1 MLAKASGQSTHFPG
15 LGDGLRKQACSHQI
29 GTRLA
34 TAWYQERHAAIMHD
48 RCPVSAWLTMNSS
61 TVPRRP
67 RWRSLA
73 LLAVCL
79 VPLLWPLQQL
89 AERYYRNE
97 LVSQNRQT
105 LDLYVANLLGTLHRY
120 ESLPQILNDLPVL
133 RDTLLIPQNLTNVDK
148 ANHLLRDIAQQTGA
162 DVLYLM
168 NTNGRT
174 LAASNWDQRDSFV
187 GRNFAFRP
195 YFNDAMEGKLGRFF
209 GLGTTSAKR
218 GYFFAGAVN
227 DGDQVIGVLVIK
239 VDLDHTETLW
249 GKTPEQLLLTDQN
262 GVVILTSR
270 PDWRFR
276 ATRELSNAEKQSIV
290 SVQTYPTND
299 PLPLR
304 LDDKA
309 WLTQTQQI
317 DEIGWSANILAPR
330 ALIDRPVRTVVAVG
344 AAALLVLI
352 SLLGIMM
359 QRRRHYLDRI
369 AFEAKARRE
378 LEMRV
383 IERTSELEGLNSRL
397 RQEVLERE
405 QAQQELVR
413 AQDELVQAGK
423 LSALGTMSASIS
435 HELNQPLAAI
445 RSYAENAEVLL
456 DHQRTDDARGN
467 LKLISELTG
476 RMASIIAH
484 LRAFARRDRH
494 APESVALQPALDDAL
509 ALLAKR
515 RRAMEVELIRDVP
528 AATLW
533 VQAGET
539 RLRQVLGNLL
549 ANALD
554 ALTEKGPPRKLW
566 LSAEQSAEGVN
577 LYIRDNG
584 PGFSAEALAR
594 AREPFFTTK
603 TRTQGLGLG
612 LAICDT
618 LMRAL
623 GGELLFANHPGGG
636 ALLTLRLRAGA
647 PGVNLQ
653 PSEDLSP

>member
-1 MLAKASGQSTHFPG
+1 MTST
-15 LGDGLRKQACSHQI
+15 
-29 GTRLA
+29 
-34 TAWYQERHAAIMHD
+34 
-48 RCPVSAWLTMNSS
+48 SS
-61 TVPRRP
+61 LPRRP

-73 LLAVCL
+73 LLAL
-79 VPLLWPLQQL
+79 ILAPLLWPLERL
-89 AERYYRNE
+89 AEHYYRNE
-97 LVSQNRQT
+97 LLSQNRQT

-120 ESLPQILNDLPVL
+120 ETLPQILGDLPGL
-133 RDTLLIPQNLTNVDK
+133 RATLANPQDTTAQNNANKLLMN
-148 ANHLLRDIAQQTGA
+148 IAQQTGA
-162 DVLYLM
+162 EVIYLM
-168 NTNGRT
+168 APNGDT
-174 LAASNWDQRDSFV
+174 LAASNWDKRDSFV

-195 YFNDAMEGKLGRFF
+195 YFSNAMAGNLGRFF

-218 GYFFAGAVN
+218 GYFFAAAVRE
-227 DGDQVIGVLVIK
+227 GDAVIGVLVVK
-239 VDLDHTETLW
+239 VDLDLTETLW
-249 GKTPEQLLLTDQN
+249 GKTPEQLLVTDHN
-262 GVVILTSR
+262 GVVILTSN
-270 PDWRFR
+270 PNWRFR
-276 ATRELSNAEKQSIV
+276 ATRPLSEEEKQAIV
-290 SVQTYPTND
+290 AIQPYPTRD
-299 PLPLR
+299 PRPLQ
-304 LDDKA
+304 LDDNG
-309 WLTQTQQI
+309 WLTQTQHI
-317 DEIGWSANILAPR
+317 DETGWSVSILAPKV
-330 ALIDRPVRTVVAVG
+330 LVSRPVRTVVAIGG
-344 AAALLVLI
+344 ATLLVVML
-352 SLLGIMM
+352 LLGIMM

-369 AFEAKARRE
+369 NFEGKARRD

-383 IERTSELEGLNSRL
+383 VERTADLEGLNRRL

-405 QAQQELVR
+405 HAQQELFR

-515 RRAMEVELIRDVP
+515 RRAMEVELIRDLP
-528 AATLW
+528 DATLW

-566 LSAEQSAEGVN
+566 ISAEHNAEGVN

-584 PGFSAEALAR
+584 PGFSREALEH

-623 GGELLFANHPGGG
+623 GGELLFANHPEGG
-636 ALLTLRLRAGA
+636 ALLTLRMRTGA
-647 PGVNLQ
+647 SGVSLQ
-653 PSEDLSP
+653 PPEDLSA

>member
-1 MLAKASGQSTHFPG
+1 MTST
-15 LGDGLRKQACSHQI
+15 
-29 GTRLA
+29 
-34 TAWYQERHAAIMHD
+34 
-48 RCPVSAWLTMNSS
+48 SS
-61 TVPRRP
+61 LPRRP

-73 LLAVCL
+73 LLAL
-79 VPLLWPLQQL
+79 ILAPLLWPLERL
-89 AERYYRNE
+89 AEHYYRNE
-97 LVSQNRQT
+97 LLSQNRQT

-120 ESLPQILNDLPVL
+120 ETLPQILGDLPGL
-133 RDTLLIPQNLTNVDK
+133 RATLANPQDSTAQNN
-148 ANHLLRDIAQQTGA
+148 ANQLLKNIAQQTGA
-162 DVLYLM
+162 EVIYLM
-168 NTNGRT
+168 APNGDT
-174 LAASNWDQRDSFV
+174 LAASNWDKRDSFV

-195 YFNDAMEGKLGRFF
+195 YFSNAMAGNLGRFF

-218 GYFFAGAVN
+218 GYFFAAAVREGN
-227 DGDQVIGVLVIK
+227 TVIGVLVVK
-239 VDLDHTETLW
+239 VDLDLTETLW
-249 GKTPEQLLLTDQN
+249 GKTPEQLLVTDHN
-262 GVVILTSR
+262 GVVILTSN
-270 PDWRFR
+270 PNWRFR
-276 ATRELSNAEKQSIV
+276 ATRPLSEEEKQAIV
-290 SVQTYPTND
+290 AIQPYPTRD
-299 PLPLR
+299 PRPLQ
-304 LDDKA
+304 LDDNG
-309 WLTQTQQI
+309 WLTQTQHI
-317 DEIGWSANILAPR
+317 DETGWSVSILAPKV
-330 ALIDRPVRTVVAVG
+330 LVSRPVRTVVAIGG
-344 AAALLVLI
+344 ATLLVVML
-352 SLLGIMM
+352 LLGIMM

-369 AFEAKARRE
+369 NFEGKARRD

-383 IERTSELEGLNSRL
+383 IERTADLEGLNQRL

-405 QAQQELVR
+405 HAQQELFR

-515 RRAMEVELIRDVP
+515 RRAMEVELIRDLP
-528 AATLW
+528 DATLW

-566 LSAEQSAEGVN
+566 ISAEHNAEGVN

-584 PGFSAEALAR
+584 PGFSREALEH

-623 GGELLFANHPGGG
+623 GGELLFANHPEGG
-636 ALLTLRLRAGA
+636 ALLTLRMRTGA
-647 PGVNLQ
+647 SGVSLQ
-653 PSEDLSP
+653 PPEDLSA

>member
-1 MLAKASGQSTHFPG
+1 MTPALP
-15 LGDGLRKQACSHQI
+15 
-29 GTRLA
+29 
-34 TAWYQERHAAIMHD
+34 
-48 RCPVSAWLTMNSS
+48 P
-61 TVPRRP
+61 RP

-73 LLAVCL
+73 LLAICL
-79 VPLLWPLQQL
+79 APLLWPLEHL
-89 AERYYRNE
+89 AERYYRNV
-97 LVSQNRQT
+97 LANQNRQT

-120 ESLPQILNDLPVL
+120 ETLPQILGNLPAL
-133 RDTLLIPQNLTNVDK
+133 RGALADPKDAATLEK
-148 ANHLLRDIAQQTGA
+148 ANHLLSDITRQTGA
-162 DVLYLM
+162 DVMYLM
-168 NTNGRT
+168 DANGLT
-174 LAASNWDQRDSFV
+174 LAASNSEHKDSFI
-187 GRNFAFRP
+187 GRNFSFRP
-195 YFNDAMEGKLGRFF
+195 YFIDALAGRTGRFF

-218 GYFFAGAVN
+218 GYFFAGPVS
-227 DGDQVIGVLVIK
+227 DGERVIGVLVVK
-239 VDLDHTETLW
+239 VDLDHTETMW
-249 GKTPEQLLLTDQN
+249 GKTPEQLLLTDQS
-262 GVVILTSR
+262 GVVILTSN
-270 PDWRFR
+270 PEWRFR
-276 ATRELSNAEKQSIV
+276 ATRDLTDDEKKAIV
-290 SVQTYPTND
+290 SIQSYPTRD
-299 PLPLR
+299 PRPLR
-304 LDDKA
+304 IDENA
-309 WLTQTQQI
+309 WLTQTQAI
-317 DEIGWSANILAPR
+317 DETGWNVNILAPR
-330 ALIDRPVRTVVAVG
+330 ALLDRQVRTVVAIG
-344 AAALLVLI
+344 GAALLVLML
-352 SLLGIMM
+352 LLGLMM

-383 IERTSELEGLNSRL
+383 IERTSDLEGLNSRL

-405 QAQQELVR
+405 QAQQELVQ
-413 AQDELVQAGK
+413 AQDELVQTSK
-423 LSALGTMSASIS
+423 LTALGTMSASIS

-456 DHQRTDDARGN
+456 DHQRTEEARGN

-515 RRAMEVELIRDVP
+515 RRAMEVELIRDLP
-528 AATLW
+528 DATLW

-554 ALTEKGPPRKLW
+554 ALTEKGPPRRLW
-566 LSAEQSAEGVN
+566 ISAEQTAQGVN

-584 PGFSAEALAR
+584 PGFSEEALAR

-623 GGELLFANHPGGG
+623 GGELLFANHPSGG
-636 ALLTLRLRAGA
+636 AVLTLRLCAGA
-647 PGVNLQ
+647 SGANLQ
-653 PSEDLSP
+653 PPEDLSA

>member
-1 MLAKASGQSTHFPG
+1 MFLLPVATPRNRHRQPFGDGQS
-15 LGDGLRKQACSHQI
+15 
-29 GTRLA
+29 
-34 TAWYQERHAAIMHD
+34 M
-48 RCPVSAWLTMNSS
+48 TM
-61 TVPRRP
+61 TPTLPPRP

-73 LLAVCL
+73 LLALCL
-79 VPLLWPLQQL
+79 APLLWPLEHL
-89 AERYYRNE
+89 AERYYRNV
-97 LVSQNRQT
+97 LANQNRQT

-120 ESLPQILNDLPVL
+120 ETLPQILGDLPAL
-133 RDTLLIPQNLTNVDK
+133 RGLLADPKDSTTLEN
-148 ANHLLRDIAQQTGA
+148 ANRLLSDITRQTGA
-162 DVLYLM
+162 DVMYLM
-168 NTNGRT
+168 DANGLT
-174 LAASNWDQRDSFV
+174 LAASNSEQKDSFI
-187 GRNFAFRP
+187 GRNFSFRP
-195 YFNDAMEGKLGRFF
+195 YFIDALAGRTGRFF
-209 GLGTTSAKR
+209 GLGTTSVKR
-218 GYFFAGAVN
+218 GYFFAAPVR
-227 DGDQVIGVLVIK
+227 DGDRVIGVLVIK

-262 GVVILTSR
+262 GVVILTSN
-270 PDWRFR
+270 PEWRFR
-276 ATRELSNAEKQSIV
+276 ATRDLSEEEKKSITAI
-290 SVQTYPTND
+290 QPYPTRD
-299 PLPLR
+299 PRPLR
-304 LDDKA
+304 IDEHA
-309 WLTQTQQI
+309 WLTQTQAI
-317 DEIGWSANILAPR
+317 EETGWNVNILAPR
-330 ALIDRPVRTVVAVG
+330 ALIDRPVRTVLAIGG
-344 AAALLVLI
+344 ATLLVLML
-352 SLLGIMM
+352 LLGLMM

-383 IERTSELEGLNSRL
+383 IERTSDLEGLNSRL

-405 QAQQELVR
+405 QAQQELVQ
-413 AQDELVQAGK
+413 AQDELVQTSK
-423 LSALGTMSASIS
+423 LTALGTMSASIS

-456 DHQRTDDARGN
+456 DHQRTEEARGN

-515 RRAMEVELIRDVP
+515 RRAMEVELIRDLP
-528 AATLW
+528 DATLW

-554 ALTEKGPPRKLW
+554 ALTEKGPPRRLW
-566 LSAEQSAEGVN
+566 ISAEQTAEGVN

-584 PGFSAEALAR
+584 PGFSQEALAR

-647 PGVNLQ
+647 SGANLQ
-653 PSEDLSP
+653 PPEDLSA

>member
-1 MLAKASGQSTHFPG
+1 
-15 LGDGLRKQACSHQI
+15 
-29 GTRLA
+29 
-34 TAWYQERHAAIMHD
+34 
-48 RCPVSAWLTMNSS
+48 MNS
-61 TVPRRP
+61 TLPRRP

-73 LLAVCL
+73 LLALCL
-79 VPLLWPLQQL
+79 APLLWPLEHL
-89 AERYYRNE
+89 AERYYRSE
-97 LVSQNRQT
+97 LAGQNRQT

-120 ESLPQILNDLPVL
+120 EVLPQILGDLPAL
-133 RDTLLIPQNLTNVDK
+133 RAALQSPDDGVTQDNANRLLKNIST
-148 ANHLLRDIAQQTGA
+148 QTGA
-162 DVLYLM
+162 EVMYLM
-168 NTNGRT
+168 DPTGKT
-174 LAASNWDQRDSFV
+174 LAASNWDKHDSFV

-195 YFNDAMEGKLGRFF
+195 YFIEAMAGRLGRFF

-218 GYFFAGAVN
+218 GYFFAAAVREHE
-227 DGDQVIGVLVIK
+227 GEKVIGVLVVK
-239 VDLDHTETLW
+239 VDLDHTESLW
-249 GKTPEQLLLTDQN
+249 GNTPEQLLVTDHN

-270 PDWRFR
+270 QDWRFR
-276 ATRELSNAEKQSIV
+276 ATRPLSDDERKAISA
-290 SVQTYPTND
+290 VQPYPTRD
-299 PLPLR
+299 PKPLN
-304 LDDKA
+304 LESKA
-309 WLTQTQQI
+309 WLTQTQSI
-317 DEIGWSANILAPR
+317 EETGWSVSILAPR
-330 ALIDRPVRTVVAVG
+330 TLIDRPVRTVVATG
-344 AAALLVLI
+344 GAALLVLML
-352 SLLGIMM
+352 LLGLMM

-369 AFEAKARRE
+369 AFEAKARHE
-378 LEMRV
+378 LEGRV
-383 IERTSELEGLNSRL
+383 AERTSDLEGLNRRL

-413 AQDELVQAGK
+413 AQDDLVQAGK

-445 RSYAENAEVLL
+445 RSYAENAEILL
-456 DHQRTDDARGN
+456 DHQRTEDARGN

-515 RRAMEVELIRDVP
+515 RRSMEVELIRDLP

-533 VQAGET
+533 VEAGET

-566 LSAEQSAEGVN
+566 LSAQAHETGVN

-584 PGFSAEALAR
+584 PGFCMEALGR
-594 AREPFFTTK
+594 AGEPFYTTK

-618 LMRAL
+618 LMRAF
-623 GGELLFANHPGGG
+623 GGELSFANHKEGG
-636 ALLTLRLRAGA
+636 ALITLKLRPGA
-647 PGVNLQ
+647 PGVSLQ
-653 PSEDLSP
+653 PSEDRSV

>member
-1 MLAKASGQSTHFPG
+1 
-15 LGDGLRKQACSHQI
+15 
-29 GTRLA
+29 
-34 TAWYQERHAAIMHD
+34 
-48 RCPVSAWLTMNSS
+48 MNS
-61 TVPRRP
+61 TLPRRP

-73 LLAVCL
+73 WLALCL
-79 VPLLWPLQQL
+79 APLLWPLEHL
-89 AERYYRNE
+89 AERYYRSE
-97 LVSQNRQT
+97 LAGQNRQT

-120 ESLPQILNDLPVL
+120 EVLPQILGDLPAL
-133 RDTLLIPQNLTNVDK
+133 RAALQSPDDGVTQDNANRLLKNIST
-148 ANHLLRDIAQQTGA
+148 QTGA
-162 DVLYLM
+162 EVMYLM
-168 NTNGRT
+168 DPTGKT
-174 LAASNWDQRDSFV
+174 LAASNWDKHDSFV

-195 YFNDAMEGKLGRFF
+195 YFIEAMAGRLGRFF

-218 GYFFAGAVN
+218 GYFFAAAVREHE
-227 DGDQVIGVLVIK
+227 GEKVIGVLVVK
-239 VDLDHTETLW
+239 VDLDHTESLW
-249 GKTPEQLLLTDQN
+249 GKTPEQLLVTDHN

-270 PDWRFR
+270 QDWRFR
-276 ATRELSNAEKQSIV
+276 ATRPLSDDERKAISA
-290 SVQTYPTND
+290 VQPYPTRD
-299 PLPLR
+299 PKPLN
-304 LDDKA
+304 LESKA
-309 WLTQTQQI
+309 WLTQTQSI
-317 DEIGWSANILAPR
+317 EETGWSVSILAPR
-330 ALIDRPVRTVVAVG
+330 TLIDRPVRTVVATG
-344 AAALLVLI
+344 GAALLVLML
-352 SLLGIMM
+352 LLGLMM

-369 AFEAKARRE
+369 AFEAKARHE
-378 LEMRV
+378 LEGRV
-383 IERTSELEGLNSRL
+383 AERTSDLEGLNRRL

-413 AQDELVQAGK
+413 AQDDLVQAGK

-445 RSYAENAEVLL
+445 RSYAENAEILL
-456 DHQRTDDARGN
+456 DHQRTEDARGN

-515 RRAMEVELIRDVP
+515 RRSMEVELIRDLP

-533 VQAGET
+533 VEAGET

-566 LSAEQSAEGVN
+566 LSAQAHETGVN

-584 PGFSAEALAR
+584 PGFCMEALGR
-594 AREPFFTTK
+594 AGEPFYTTK

-618 LMRAL
+618 LMRAF
-623 GGELLFANHPGGG
+623 GGELSFANHKEGG
-636 ALLTLRLRAGA
+636 ALITLKLRPGA
-647 PGVNLQ
+647 PGVSLQ
-653 PSEDLSP
+653 PSEDRSV

>member
-1 MLAKASGQSTHFPG
+1 MTST
-15 LGDGLRKQACSHQI
+15 
-29 GTRLA
+29 
-34 TAWYQERHAAIMHD
+34 
-48 RCPVSAWLTMNSS
+48 SS
-61 TVPRRP
+61 LPRRP

-73 LLAVCL
+73 LLALCL
-79 VPLLWPLQQL
+79 APLLWPLERL
-89 AERYYRNE
+89 AEHYYRNE
-97 LVSQNRQT
+97 LLSQNRQT

-120 ESLPQILNDLPVL
+120 EVLPQILGDLPGL
-133 RDTLLIPQNLTNVDK
+133 RAMLANPQDKHTQDSANQLLMNT
-148 ANHLLRDIAQQTGA
+148 ARQTGA
-162 DVLYLM
+162 EVIYLM
-168 NTNGRT
+168 APNGDT
-174 LAASNWDQRDSFV
+174 LAASNWDKRDSFV

-195 YFNDAMEGKLGRFF
+195 YFSNAMAGNLGRFF

-218 GYFFAGAVN
+218 GYFFAAAVR
-227 DGDQVIGVLVIK
+227 DGNTVIGVLVVK
-239 VDLDHTETLW
+239 VDLDLTETLW
-249 GKTPEQLLLTDQN
+249 GKTPEQLLVTDHN
-262 GVVILTSR
+262 GVVILTSN
-270 PDWRFR
+270 PSWRFR
-276 ATRELSNAEKQSIV
+276 ATRPLSEEEKQAIIAI
-290 SVQTYPTND
+290 QPYPTRD
-299 PLPLR
+299 PRPLQ
-304 LDDKA
+304 LDENG

-317 DEIGWSANILAPR
+317 DETGWSVNILAPKV
-330 ALIDRPVRTVVAVG
+330 LVSRPVRTVVAIGG
-344 AAALLVLI
+344 ATLLVLML
-352 SLLGIMM
+352 LLGIMM

-369 AFEAKARRE
+369 DFEARARRE
-378 LEMRV
+378 LEARV
-383 IERTSELEGLNSRL
+383 IERTSDLEGLNRRL

-405 QAQQELVR
+405 QAQQELFR

-515 RRAMEVELIRDVP
+515 RRAMEVELIRDLP
-528 AATLW
+528 DATLW

-566 LSAEQSAEGVN
+566 ISAEHNAEGVS

-584 PGFSAEALAR
+584 PGFSREALEH

-623 GGELLFANHPGGG
+623 GGELLFANHPEGG
-636 ALLTLRLRAGA
+636 ALLTLRMRTGA
-647 PGVNLQ
+647 SGVNLQ
-653 PSEDLSP
+653 PPEDLSA

>member
-1 MLAKASGQSTHFPG
+1 
-15 LGDGLRKQACSHQI
+15 
-29 GTRLA
+29 
-34 TAWYQERHAAIMHD
+34 
-48 RCPVSAWLTMNSS
+48 MNSS

-73 LLAVCL
+73 LLALCL
-79 VPLLWPLQQL
+79 TPLLWPLQHL
-89 AERYYRNE
+89 AEHYYRSE

-120 ESLPQILNDLPVL
+120 ETLPQILNDLPVL
-133 RDTLLIPQNLTNVDK
+133 RDTLLMPQSLNNVDK

-162 DVLYLM
+162 DVMYLM

-174 LAASNWDQRDSFV
+174 LAASNWDQHDSFV

-195 YFNDAMEGKLGRFF
+195 YFNEAMAGKLGRFF

-218 GYFFAGAVN
+218 GYFFAGAVH

-276 ATRELSNAEKQSIV
+276 ATRPLTNAEKQSIV

-304 LDDKA
+304 LDEQA

-317 DEIGWSANILAPR
+317 DEIGWSVNILAPR

-383 IERTSELEGLNSRL
+383 IERTSDLEGLNSRL

-515 RRAMEVELIRDVP
+515 RRAMDVELIRDLP

-566 LSAEQSAEGVN
+566 LSAETSAEGVN

-623 GGELLFANHPGGG
+623 GGELLFANHPDGG

-647 PGVNLQ
+647 SGVNLQ
-653 PSEDLSP
+653 PPEDLSA

>member
-1 MLAKASGQSTHFPG
+1 MLAKRPVQTTLIRRPHAGIATDPPGDFMTST
-15 LGDGLRKQACSHQI
+15 
-29 GTRLA
+29 
-34 TAWYQERHAAIMHD
+34 
-48 RCPVSAWLTMNSS
+48 SS
-61 TVPRRP
+61 LPRRP

-73 LLAVCL
+73 LLAL
-79 VPLLWPLQQL
+79 ILAPLLWPLERL
-89 AERYYRNE
+89 AEHYYRNE
-97 LVSQNRQT
+97 LLSQNRQT

-120 ESLPQILNDLPVL
+120 ETLPQILGDLPGL
-133 RDTLLIPQNLTNVDK
+133 RATLANPQDAAAQNN
-148 ANHLLRDIAQQTGA
+148 ANQLLMNISQQTGA
-162 DVLYLM
+162 EVIYLM
-168 NTNGRT
+168 APNGDT
-174 LAASNWDQRDSFV
+174 LAASNWDKRDSFV

-195 YFNDAMEGKLGRFF
+195 YFSNAMAGNLGRFF

-218 GYFFAGAVN
+218 GYFFAAAVREGN
-227 DGDQVIGVLVIK
+227 TVIGVLVVK
-239 VDLDHTETLW
+239 VDLDLTETLW
-249 GKTPEQLLLTDQN
+249 GKTPEQLLVTDHN
-262 GVVILTSR
+262 GVVILTSN
-270 PDWRFR
+270 PNWRFR
-276 ATRELSNAEKQSIV
+276 ATRPLSEEEKQAIV
-290 SVQTYPTND
+290 AIQPYPTRD
-299 PLPLR
+299 PRPLQ
-304 LDDKA
+304 LDDNG
-309 WLTQTQQI
+309 WLTQTQHI
-317 DEIGWSANILAPR
+317 DETGWSVSILAPKV
-330 ALIDRPVRTVVAVG
+330 LVSRPVRTVVAIGG
-344 AAALLVLI
+344 ATLLVVML
-352 SLLGIMM
+352 LLGIMM

-369 AFEAKARRE
+369 NFEGKARRD
-378 LEMRV
+378 LEVRV
-383 IERTSELEGLNSRL
+383 VERTADLEGLNQRL

-405 QAQQELVR
+405 HAQQELFR

-515 RRAMEVELIRDVP
+515 RRAMDVELIRDLP
-528 AATLW
+528 DATLW

-566 LSAEQSAEGVN
+566 ISAEHNAEGVN

-584 PGFSAEALAR
+584 PGFSREALEH

-623 GGELLFANHPGGG
+623 GGELLFANHPEGG
-636 ALLTLRLRAGA
+636 ALLTLRMRTGA
-647 PGVNLQ
+647 SGVSLQ
-653 PSEDLSP
+653 PPEDLSA